1 VPAPRAEPRLPAIIA
16 LLAVGGIYTALPPFL
31 TLGPRWLLLAV
42 VSVLLIPTVVSLRT
56 GHYQL
61 NRVLGYVV
69 SAVITLALV
78 VSLVLLIKALPTRA
92 EAAPELLR
100 SAAALWLANI
110 LVFALW
116 YWRLD
121 GGGPLQRDR
130 RGAHTEGAFLFPQ
143 MTEYSKTATEA
154 NWSPRFID
162 YLFIAFNMS
171 TAFSPSDTPVLSRW
185 AKVLTML
192 QSAIS
197 LIIIALLASRAIG
210 IL

>member
-1 VPAPRAEPRLPAIIA
+1 MPARRTEPRLPAIIA

-130 RGAHTEGAFLFPQ
+130 RDAHTEGAFLFSQ
-143 MTEYSKTATEA
+143 MTEDSQTATGDNCA
-154 NWSPRFID
+154 PRFLG

-197 LIIIALLASRAIG
+197 LIIVALLASRAIG